1 MAKNLVLGPI
11 LACFA
16 PNLVPEIFFLE
27 GFTSARCY
35 TLLQAIIIS
44 NFKEN

>member
-1 MAKNLVLGPI
+1 MVKNLVLGPI
-11 LACFA
+11 LARFA
-16 PNLVPEIFFLE
+16 PNLVPEIFFE